1 MPSMAGKEDY
11 QTQVTV
17 MQSAL
22 QQLQAA
28 VDNLLDGNASENMQ
42 AVGIAIAA
50 TGTVADDLFTQLKT
64 ARGS

>member
-1 MPSMAGKEDY
+1 M
-11 QTQVTV
+11 TV